1 MLVDL
6 QFLSRLRELAK
17 RVRGADP
24 ALEGLAYF
32 LTPTDAEMVAMRRSV
47 LDLLAEAEHSS
58 TELLDELL
66 PQLDGTPIEDLAAI
80 VASEVGGELS
90 SILRVDDDSSTT
102 WEVGIIAVQSLSKI
116 LKAVAAIENAYCA
129 ELEIPKEI
137 SHVAETETAVEI
149 RQAYYKFWRS
159 VALETPETPEEVEKR
174 LRSASTAIAQLRG
187 RPIFLDL
194 RPLDRRLLL
203 RLQRRIREWLLR
215 QSEAESGLHLWQD
228 LRAFTELLHLINNR
242 AELVQLDAQ
251 LIPELQSV
259 LAELDGVER
268 PLVDDP
274 DLLRR
279 MRRLT
284 GRSAALDRL
293 LDCPEA
299 AQGRELFEVM
309 GRMEMEMLTGLM
321 PSAETGP

>member
-17 RVRGADP
+17 RVQGADP

-47 LDLLAEAEHSS
+47 LELLAEAEHASS
-58 TELLDELL
+58 ELLDDLL

-80 VASEVGGELS
+80 VASEVGSERS
-90 SILRVDDDSSTT
+90 SVLKVDNSSTT

-129 ELEIPKEI
+129 ELEIPNEI
-137 SHVAETETAVEI
+137 SHVAEAETAVEI
-149 RQAYYKFWRS
+149 RQAYHKFWRS
-159 VALETPETPEEVEKR
+159 VAIDTPETPEEVEKR
-174 LRSASTAIAQLRG
+174 LRSASTAIARLRG
-187 RPIFLDL
+187 RPVFLDL

-215 QSEAESGLHLWQD
+215 QSETESGLHLWQD

-259 LAELDGVER
+259 LAELDGVDR
-268 PLVDDP
+268 PLLEDP

-279 MRRLT
+279 MRRLS
-284 GRSAALDRL
+284 GRSPALDRL
-293 LDCPEA
+293 LDCPET
-299 AQGRELFEVM
+299 AQGRELFEVI
-309 GRMEMEMLTGLM
+309 GRMEMEVLTGLT
-321 PSAETGP
+321 PSAEK